1 MCESEFD
8 LIFSPTKNLV
18 VVYLV
23 LQASPMEKPITSV
36 PLHTNEDSPFIR
48 PSVIHSFIHSA
59 FYDARSLLSWYRKD
73 IPETFEGRTCFFF
86 LFRPSLDDSHSVRKM
101 ESKGN
106 LGLSIKSFTGS
117 VGSRDREEKERSQR
131 QKTKRKEIKESVIT
145 RTVIQLCIKSR
156 TREEIWTVSSLLS
169 FVAQESHRQSR

>member
-8 LIFSPTKNLV
+8 LIFSLTKNLV

-36 PLHTNEDSPFIR
+36 ALYTNVDSPFIR

-73 IPETFEGRTCFFF
+73 IPETFEGKTCFFF

-117 VGSRDREEKERSQR
+117 VGSRDREEKEKEPTPKDEEKRNQR
-131 QKTKRKEIKESVIT
+131 KRYHTDRDSVMYQ
-145 RTVIQLCIKSR
+145 V
-156 TREEIWTVSSLLS
+156 
-169 FVAQESHRQSR
+169 